1 MPHYSGTPSP
11 VKRPARTQRKPLLR
25 LPDEMLAKQAALFPE
40 TFERH
45 SIVALFALR
54 TLAQRITDY
63 TNEALAPFGLNAAK
77 FNYLMVL
84 FVNPSGE
91 MTLSELGR
99 FIHTSNATVT
109 SMVGALERD
118 GLVLRQA
125 HAIDGRS
132 TVVRLTD
139 EGVRVMHQAIPVHH
153 GHWAAA
159 LEDLSIAEREQL
171 ADLVIRAGTGFD
183 RHFTDGA

>member
-1 MPHYSGTPSP
+1 MPHYSGTPAR

-25 LPDEMLAKQAALFPE
+25 LPDEMLTKQAALFPE

-84 FVNPSGE
+84 FVNPSEE
-91 MTLSELGR
+91 MTLSDLSR

-109 SMVGALERD
+109 SMIGTLERD
-118 GLVLRQA
+118 GLVQRRA
-125 HAIDGRS
+125 HEVDGRS
-132 TVVRLTD
+132 TVVRLTA
-139 EGVRVMHQAIPVHH
+139 EGVRVMSAAIPVHH

-159 LEDLSIAEREQL
+159 LEDLSVAEREQL
-171 ADLVIRAGTGFD
+171 ADLIIRAGTGFD

>member
-1 MPHYSGTPSP
+1 MPHYSGAPP
-11 VKRPARTQRKPLLR
+11 GVKRPPRTQRKQLLR
-25 LPDEMLAKQAALFPE
+25 LPDEMLERQAAAFPD

-45 SIVALFALR
+45 SVVALFALR

-84 FVNPSGE
+84 YVAPDGA
-91 MTLSELGR
+91 MTLSELSR

-109 SMVGALERD
+109 SMVAALERD
-118 GLVLRQA
+118 GLIQRRA
-125 HAIDGRS
+125 HEIDGRS
-132 TVVRLTD
+132 TVVSLTAKGKRLMG
-139 EGVRVMHQAIPVHH
+139 EAIPVHH
-153 GHWAAA
+153 GHWVAA
-159 LEDLSIAEREQL
+159 LADLSIVEREQL

-183 RHFTDGA
+183 RHFTGGA

>member
-1 MPHYSGTPSP
+1 MPHYSRTPPP
-11 VKRPARTQRKPLLR
+11 VKRPARTQRKQLLR
-25 LPDEMLAKQAALFPE
+25 LPEEMLEKQAEAFPA

-63 TNEALAPFGLNAAK
+63 TNDALAPFGLNAAK

-84 FVNPSGE
+84 YVYPDDE
-91 MTLSELGR
+91 MTLSELSR

-109 SMVGALERD
+109 SMVAALERD
-118 GLVLRQA
+118 GLVQRRA
-125 HAIDGRS
+125 HDLDGRS
-132 TVVRLTD
+132 TVVGLTS
-139 EGVRVMHQAIPVHH
+139 EGKALMSEAIPVHH

-159 LEDLSIAEREQL
+159 LADLSIAEREQL
-171 ADLVIRAGTGFD
+171 ADLIIRAGNGFD
-183 RHFTDGA
+183 RHFSGGA

>member
-1 MPHYSGTPSP
+1 MPHYSGDSP
-11 VKRPARTQRKPLLR
+11 GVKRAPRTQRKPLLR
-25 LPDEMLAKQAALFPE
+25 LPDEMLTKQAALFPE
-40 TFERH
+40 SFERH

-63 TNEALAPFGLNAAK
+63 TNEALAPLGLNAAK

-84 FVNPSGE
+84 FVKPLEE
-91 MTLSELGR
+91 MTLSELSR

-109 SMVGALERD
+109 SMVGSLERD
-118 GLVLRQA
+118 GLVRRRA
-125 HAIDGRS
+125 HDVDGRS
-132 TVVRLTD
+132 TIVSLTD
-139 EGVRVMHQAIPVHH
+139 DGRRLMEKAIPLHH

-159 LEDLSIAEREQL
+159 LADLSIAEREQL

-183 RHFTDGA
+183 RHFIDGA